1 MSERETR
8 KEILDAAER
17 LVRQRGYNGFS
28 YRDLADEIGI
38 KTASIHYHFPAKG
51 DLGEALAEREL
62 EVFGE
67 VLARLDVEE
76 TDPRRRLERF
86 VDVFKTSTIGCANRM
101 CLGAMLAV
109 EQETLPDPVQQAV
122 RRLFEHHEGW
132 LAGVLQEGLKR
143 RQFHFNC
150 PSKEVAR
157 ALFAHVEGA
166 LLTARAFHDVSR
178 FDADVSCFLTLLGLA
193 GRRAA
198 R

>member
-1 MSERETR
+1 MSERGTR

-38 KTASIHYHFPAKG
+38 KTSSIHYHFPTKG
-51 DLGEALAEREL
+51 KLGEALAEREL

-67 VLARLDVEE
+67 ALARLDVEE

-86 VDVFKTSTIGCANRM
+86 VDVFKTSTIGCSNRM

-109 EQETLPDPVQQAV
+109 EQVTVPDTVQQAV
-122 RRLFEHHEGW
+122 RRLFEHNEGW
-132 LAGVLQEGLKR
+132 LATVLQEGLER
-143 RQFHFNC
+143 RQFHFKC
-150 PSKEVAR
+150 SSKEAAR
-157 ALFAHVEGA
+157 AFFAHLEGA

-178 FDADVSCFLTLLGLA
+178 FEDDVNCFMTLLGLN
-193 GRRAA
+193 GRRRA